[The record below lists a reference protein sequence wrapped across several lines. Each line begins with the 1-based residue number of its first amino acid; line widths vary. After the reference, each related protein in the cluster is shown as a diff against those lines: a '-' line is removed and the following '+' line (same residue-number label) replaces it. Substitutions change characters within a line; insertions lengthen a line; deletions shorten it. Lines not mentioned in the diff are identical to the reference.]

1 MPLETDG
8 ERARCGRQTVNGRD
22 AAVGGSRADAQWWT
36 VGGSQFR
43 VRLILRTL
51 RAVIGAPDYDRYL
64 EHHAQCH
71 AGSSPLDRKAFY
83 AAFLSW
89 RYEAGPNRCC

>member
-1 MPLETDG
+1 
-8 ERARCGRQTVNGRD
+8 VIGRD
-22 AAVGGSRADAQWWT
+22 AAVGGRRADAQWWA
-36 VGGSQFR
+36 VGGFQRWTVSCLQSR
-43 VRLILRTL
+43 VRLLLRTL

-64 EHHAQCH
+64 ERHAQCH